1 MGLKEDNF
9 YRVSNLSPA
18 LYLGETHLEVSHDS
32 EGGDKH
38 VFLTRDK
45 QGKAR
50 VYACYEFYLEGTDV
64 RPTTLTRL
72 KLSPEERDLAN
83 KLAEKRIPLFR

>member
-1 MGLKEDNF
+1 MGLEEDKF
-9 YRVSNLSPA
+9 YRLSNLSRA
-18 LYLGETHLEVSHDS
+18 LYLGETRLEISHDS

-50 VYACYEFYLEGTDV
+50 VYACYDFYLDGTDV
-64 RPTTLTRL
+64 RPTALTRL
-72 KLSPEERDLAN
+72 RLSPEERDLAN
-83 KLAEKRIPLFR
+83 ELAAQRIPSG